1 MLCVT
6 FRRFQARN
14 HASRGPCG
22 TPDGCTGPR
31 RARRGLAKTG
41 ATGRGPEARRRHGR
55 RRRFVRRLGH
65 FGRPSMR
72 VRRRANLCAR
82 AGPARLAQTSA
93 WSGAAR
99 PTTRRAKDGVARA
112 PRGTPFS
119 YTGRRP
125 SADASAALTSICSA
139 LRPLSARCSTRF
151 RRPLARS
158 LLAAS
163 GRSFSLGE
171 DVCC

>member
-1 MLCVT
+1 MNRST
-6 FRRFQARN
+6 RRQRAVYAFKRHGSPVSEQQVR
-14 HASRGPCG
+14 P
-22 TPDGCTGPR
+22 
-31 RARRGLAKTG
+31 RARGTTPSASLERDLNLVA
-41 ATGRGPEARRRHGR
+41 ALWLRRRPSALTNR
-55 RRRFVRRLGH
+55 VLVDPISVRAANAICQQIRGV
-65 FGRPSMR
+65 R
-72 VRRRANLCAR
+72 VSRKHR
-82 AGPARLAQTSA
+82 A

-99 PTTRRAKDGVARA
+99 CTRRAKDGVARA

-125 SADASAALTSICSA
+125 RSDASAALTSICSA